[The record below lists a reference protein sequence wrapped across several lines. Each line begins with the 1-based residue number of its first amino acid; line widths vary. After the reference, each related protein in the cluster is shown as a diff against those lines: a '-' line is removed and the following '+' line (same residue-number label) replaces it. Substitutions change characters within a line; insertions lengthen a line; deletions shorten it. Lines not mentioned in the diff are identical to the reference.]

1 MFLGP
6 RAGQSQALIG
16 AGAEKI
22 NLKLEPRK
30 NGSATHH
37 CLKVKFYC
45 DFQPGDVLFEYA
57 GELITGKYS
66 YTFNLDQDP
75 GVWANLDPDP

>member
-1 MFLGP
+1 MFKA
-6 RAGQSQALIG
+6 R
-16 AGAEKI
+16 
-22 NLKLEPRK
+22 
-30 NGSATHH
+30 
-37 CLKVKFYC
+37 C
-45 DFQPGDVLFEYA
+45 DFQPGDLLFEYA